1 MMSQP
6 KRQHLYLGKAGQ
18 FAVMAECLMHGFNV
32 AIPEVDIGDDL
43 FVVNDQS
50 GNYRRI
56 QVKTKTAIQR
66 KSAHSIQFQVSLLQ
80 LEQTFTPDL
89 IYVFAS
95 RFANGWGPFLVI
107 PRDVLLGLHQIDG
120 LGAVVRQMTG
130 KEQVQFSV
138 IFGDDASVRCSKQ
151 SLAQF
156 VNQFA
161 GLPDRPP
168 TADFE

>member
-1 MMSQP
+1 M
-6 KRQHLYLGKAGQ
+6 
-18 FAVMAECLMHGFNV
+18 

-43 FVVNDQS
+43 FVVNDRS

-56 QVKTKTAIQR
+56 QVKTKTAIRR
-66 KSAHSIQFQVSLLQ
+66 KAARSIQFQVPLLQ

-95 RFANGWGPFLVI
+95 RFADGWGPFLVI
-107 PRDVLLGLHQIDG
+107 PRDVLLSLHQING
-120 LGAVVRQMTG
+120 LGSVVTSTTG
-130 KEQVQFSV
+130 KEQVQFYI
-138 IFGDDASVRCSKQ
+138 IFGDDASVRCSEQ

-161 GLPDRPP
+161 ELPDRLP